1 MKYYLNIGTNLGD
14 RRENLRRAIEA
25 LTGDATSWVVS
36 PVVESEPWGFE
47 SENRFLNIG
56 LALDSD
62 LEPLAMLDRIHDI
75 ERQLGSA
82 AHRDAQGGYVDRLVD
97 IDIMAID
104 DAQGRPMTI
113 DLPTLQVPHP
123 HLYDR
128 EFFLKPYQW
137 LREARS
143 KKQETG
149 FPLAT
154 LDEAV
159 LAELPFEP
167 TDEQVE
173 LVAMLDRFVEHG
185 GDRTAMLLMGYA
197 GTGKTSIVGA
207 LVRALRGRL
216 RKCVLMAP
224 TGRAAHIMTDY
235 SGHPAWTIHRKIYRQ
250 QSYGSDTFGLAD
262 NKHTDTL
269 FIVDEASMIANGTS
283 DGAIFGT
290 GRLLDDLITYVYSG
304 EGCRLLLVG
313 DTAQL
318 PPVGTIESPAL
329 NPQVL
334 QGYGLQVM
342 GMMLR
347 QTARQAQ
354 ESGIL
359 HNATLLRNALINA
372 QCTMLN
378 AQCTLPEPQL
388 ELEGFGDIKTVT
400 GDMLLETLSN
410 CYDRDGMDQTII
422 ITRSNWRATQ
432 FNGGVR
438 GQILY
443 REEELA
449 SGDLLLVAKNN
460 YYWAEEYE
468 EVDFIANGDVAVV
481 RRVRGE
487 VERRY
492 GLRFATVVIEL
503 PDHNHTEMEVKVV
516 LDCLLSD
523 TPALTHDQ
531 QERLFNEVMSELPGD
546 QRNRYRELKRHPYFN
561 ALQVK
566 MAYAVTCH
574 KAQGGQWRNVFID
587 MGGIVR
593 EALTTLDFYRW
604 LYTALTRA
612 TQHVYLINYVPLAP

>member
-1 MKYYLNIGTNLGD
+1 MRYYLNIGTNLGD
-14 RRENLRRAIEA
+14 RSKNLRRAIEA
-25 LTGDATSWVVS
+25 LTGGTTSWVVS
-36 PVVESEPWGFE
+36 PVVESDPWGFE
-47 SENRFLNIG
+47 SENRFLNVG

-104 DAQGRPMTI
+104 DAQGQPMTI

-128 EFFLKPYQW
+128 KFFLEPYQF
-137 LREARS
+137 LRTKTQSPQAPLKGGVQCLGEAML
-143 KKQETG
+143 Q
-149 FPLAT
+149 
-154 LDEAV
+154 
-159 LAELPFEP
+159 ELPFEP

-185 GDRTAMLLMGYA
+185 GDRSVFLLLGYA

-207 LVRALRGRL
+207 LVKALKQRM

-269 FIVDEASMIANGTS
+269 FIVDEASMVANGTS

-318 PPVGTIESPAL
+318 PPVGTIESPPL

-334 QGYGLQVM
+334 KGYGLQVV
-342 GMMLR
+342 GMTLR

-359 HNATLLRNALINA
+359 HNATLLRNA
-372 QCTMLN
+372 MESDV
-378 AQCTLPEPQL
+378 LPEPQL
-388 ELEGFGDIKTVT
+388 QLEGFNDIETIT
-400 GDMLLETLSN
+400 GDMLLETLSD

-438 GQILY
+438 GQILF

-460 YYWAEEYE
+460 YYWAEDYE
-468 EVDFIANGDVAVV
+468 EVDFIANGDVAIV

-487 VERRY
+487 VEKRY
-492 GLRFATVVIEL
+492 GLRFATVVLEL

-531 QERLFNEVMSELPGD
+531 QERLFNEVMAELPGD
-546 QRNRYRELKRHPYFN
+546 QRSRYRELKRHPYFN

-574 KAQGGQWRNVFID
+574 KAQGGQWINVFID
-587 MGGIVR
+587 MGGIAR
-593 EALTTLDFYRW
+593 EALTTIDYYRW

-612 TQHVYLINYVPLAP
+612 RKQVYLINYMT

>member
-1 MKYYLNIGTNLGD
+1 MRYYLNIGTNLGD
-14 RRENLRRAIEA
+14 RQENLRRAIEA
-25 LTGDATSWVVS
+25 LTGDTTGWVVS

-62 LEPLAMLDRIHDI
+62 MEPLAMLDRIHDI

-82 AHRDAQGGYVDRLVD
+82 AHRNAQGGYVDRLVD

-104 DAQGRPMTI
+104 DAHGRSLTI

-123 HLYDR
+123 HLRDR
-128 EFFLKPYQW
+128 EFFWQPYLF
-137 LREARS
+137 LR
-143 KKQETG
+143 
-149 FPLAT
+149 PPAT
-154 LDEAV
+154 LGEAT

-173 LVAMLDRFVEHG
+173 LIALLDRFIEHG
-185 GDRTAMLLMGYA
+185 GDRTVMLLTGYA
-197 GTGKTSIVGA
+197 GTGKTSVVGA
-207 LVRALRGRL
+207 LVRALRGRM

-250 QSYGSDTFGLAD
+250 QSYGSDTFGLAE

-269 FIVDEASMIANGTS
+269 FIVDEASMIANGAS
-283 DGAIFGT
+283 EGAIFGT

-342 GMMLR
+342 GMTLR

-359 HNATLLRNALINA
+359 HNATLLRQAMENDP
-372 QCTMLN
+372 
-378 AQCTLPEPQL
+378 LPEPQL
-388 ELEGFGDIKTVT
+388 QLEGFDDIHTVT
-400 GDMLLETLSN
+400 GDMLLETISD
-410 CYDRDGMDQTII
+410 CYDRDGMEQSII

-438 GQILY
+438 RQILY

-468 EVDFIANGDVAVV
+468 DVDFIANGDVAIV

-492 GLRFATVVIEL
+492 GLRFATVVLEL

-523 TPALTHDQ
+523 TPALTRDQ
-531 QERLFNEVMSELPGD
+531 QERLFNEVMAELSGD
-546 QRNRYRELKRHPYFN
+546 QRSRYRALKRHPYFN

-587 MGGIVR
+587 MGGIAR
-593 EALTTLDFYRW
+593 DALTTLDFYRW
-604 LYTALTRA
+604 LYTSLTRA
-612 TQHVYLINYVPLAP
+612 REQVYLINCPPNPLKEE

>member
-1 MKYYLNIGTNLGD
+1 MRYYLNIGTNLGD
-14 RRENLRRAIEA
+14 RQENLRRAIEA
-25 LTGDATSWVVS
+25 LTGDTTGWVVS

-62 LEPLAMLDRIHDI
+62 MEPLSMLDRIHDI

-82 AHRDAQGGYVDRLVD
+82 AHRNAQGGYVDRLVD

-104 DAQGRPMTI
+104 DAHGRSLTI

-123 HLYDR
+123 HLRDR
-128 EFFLKPYQW
+128 EFFWQPYLF
-137 LREARS
+137 LR
-143 KKQETG
+143 
-149 FPLAT
+149 PPAT
-154 LDEAV
+154 LGEAT

-173 LVAMLDRFVEHG
+173 LIALLDRFVEHG
-185 GDRTAMLLMGYA
+185 SDRTVMLLTGYA
-197 GTGKTSIVGA
+197 GTGKTSVVGA
-207 LVRALRGRL
+207 LVRALRGRM

-250 QSYGSDTFGLAD
+250 QSYGSDTFGLAE

-269 FIVDEASMIANGTS
+269 FIVDEASMIANGAS
-283 DGAIFGT
+283 EGAIFGT

-342 GMMLR
+342 GMTLR

-359 HNATLLRNALINA
+359 HNATLLRQAMENDP
-372 QCTMLN
+372 
-378 AQCTLPEPQL
+378 LPEPQL
-388 ELEGFGDIKTVT
+388 QLEGFDDIHTVT
-400 GDMLLETLSN
+400 GDMLLETISD
-410 CYDRDGMDQTII
+410 CYDRDGMEQSII

-438 GQILY
+438 RQILY

-468 EVDFIANGDVAVV
+468 DVDFIANGDVAIV

-492 GLRFATVVIEL
+492 GLRFATVVLEL

-523 TPALTHDQ
+523 TPALTRDQ
-531 QERLFNEVMSELPGD
+531 QERLFNEVMAELSGD
-546 QRNRYRELKRHPYFN
+546 QRSRYRALKRHPYFN

-587 MGGIVR
+587 MGGIAR
-593 EALTTLDFYRW
+593 DALTTLDFYRW
-604 LYTALTRA
+604 LYTSLTRA
-612 TQHVYLINYVPLAP
+612 REQVYLINYRP

>member
-1 MKYYLNIGTNLGD
+1 MRYYLNIGTNLGD
-14 RRENLRRAIEA
+14 RQENLRRAIEA
-25 LTGDATSWVVS
+25 LTGDTTGWVVS

-47 SENRFLNIG
+47 SETRFLNIG

-62 LEPLAMLDRIHDI
+62 MEPLSMLDRIHDI

-82 AHRDAQGGYVDRLVD
+82 AHRNAQGGYVDRLVD

-104 DAQGRPMTI
+104 DAHGRSLTI

-123 HLYDR
+123 HLRDR
-128 EFFLKPYQW
+128 EFFWQPYLF
-137 LREARS
+137 LR
-143 KKQETG
+143 
-149 FPLAT
+149 PPAT
-154 LDEAV
+154 LGEAT

-173 LVAMLDRFVEHG
+173 LIALLDRFVEHG
-185 GDRTAMLLMGYA
+185 SDRTVMLLTGYA
-197 GTGKTSIVGA
+197 GTGKTSVVGA
-207 LVRALRGRL
+207 LVRALRGRM

-224 TGRAAHIMTDY
+224 TGRAAHIMTEY
-235 SGHPAWTIHRKIYRQ
+235 SGHPSWTIHRKIYRQ
-250 QSYGSDTFGLAD
+250 QSYGSDTFGLAE

-269 FIVDEASMIANGTS
+269 FIVDEASMIANGAS
-283 DGAIFGT
+283 EGAIFGT

-342 GMMLR
+342 GMTLR

-359 HNATLLRNALINA
+359 HNATLLRQAMENDP
-372 QCTMLN
+372 
-378 AQCTLPEPQL
+378 LPEPQL
-388 ELEGFGDIKTVT
+388 QLEGFDDIHTVT
-400 GDMLLETLSN
+400 GDMLLETISD
-410 CYDRDGMDQTII
+410 CYDRDGMEQSII

-438 GQILY
+438 RQILY

-468 EVDFIANGDVAVV
+468 DVDFIANGDVAIV

-492 GLRFATVVIEL
+492 GLRFATVVLEL

-523 TPALTHDQ
+523 TPALTRDQ
-531 QERLFNEVMSELPGD
+531 QERLFNEIMAELPGD
-546 QRNRYRELKRHPYFN
+546 QRSRYRALKRHPYFN

-587 MGGIVR
+587 MGGIAR
-593 EALTTLDFYRW
+593 DALTTLDFYRW
-604 LYTALTRA
+604 LYTSLTRA
-612 TQHVYLINYVPLAP
+612 REQVYLINCPPNPLKGE